1 MWMWTPVM
9 QRIARIVLLA
19 TAPFA
24 FSTCGRTVDPSL
36 KVVYGN
42 VGTYYPGDE
51 IPCARLSDCD
61 DYLAEVAG
69 FMREQESG
77 RGPASSVTLH
87 GIVTAD
93 GDDAIITRSG
103 GGTLIAVAT
112 FADGSRVAVVVGCGV
127 GVAVERCASSNGPHS
142 HDSDGPPR

>member
-1 MWMWTPVM
+1 M

-77 RGPASSVTLH
+77 RG
-87 GIVTAD
+87 
-93 GDDAIITRSG
+93 
-103 GGTLIAVAT
+103 GTLIAVAT